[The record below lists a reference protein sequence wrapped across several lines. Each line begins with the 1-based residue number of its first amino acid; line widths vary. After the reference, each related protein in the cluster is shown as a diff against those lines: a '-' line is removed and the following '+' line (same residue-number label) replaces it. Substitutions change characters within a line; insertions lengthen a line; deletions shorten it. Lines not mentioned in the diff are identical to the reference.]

1 MRIRIEQ
8 LTGQSATP
16 ICMMGVSFQ
25 SIGSAL
31 ETTKSLIRELCISM
45 KLDCSV
51 SLLPAA
57 QPKGSSE
64 LFTIHG
70 ISFGSWSEAQ
80 EKALTDP
87 FTEEAVFLLYGKGT
101 VPDPRRFSSPS
112 FSSDPYAWIK
122 TAGED
127 GKTMSLR
134 FNPGHIDL
142 ELYYATSLEVMT
154 KLVLSRIGIEVTSAS
169 PTIERYKN
177 RGGDSNVARYEI
189 GADYLKVEFGD
200 GGIYLFDYTKPG
212 RESVERMKKLAIAG
226 EGLNS
231 FINTNV
237 RKNYSRKIR

>member
-1 MRIRIEQ
+1 MKIRTEQ
-8 LTGQSATP
+8 LTGRSATP
-16 ICMMGVSFQ
+16 ICMNGVSFQ

-31 ETTKSLIRELCISM
+31 ETTKNLLRELCMSM
-45 KLDCSV
+45 KLDCSF

-57 QPKGSSE
+57 QPKGSNA

-70 ISFGSWSEAQ
+70 VSFGPWSETH

-87 FTEEAVFLLYGKGT
+87 FTEEAVFLLYSKGT
-101 VPDPRRFSSPS
+101 TPDLRSFNTPT
-112 FSSDPYAWIK
+112 FSSDPYAWINA
-122 TAGED
+122 AGED

-134 FNPGHIDL
+134 FNPGHLDV
-142 ELYYATSLEVMT
+142 ELYFATSLEAMV
-154 KLVLSRIGIEVTSAS
+154 KPVLNRAGIAATSAS
-169 PTIERYKN
+169 PTMERYRN

-189 GADYLKVEFGD
+189 GPDYLKVEFGD
-200 GGIYLFDYTKPG
+200 GGLYLFDYTKPG
-212 RESVERMKKLAIAG
+212 RENVERMKKLAIAG